1 MARAHGHAG
10 ASRLSGAS
18 AKPASR
24 AKPAPARRS
33 GGGRK
38 PQAAPRGVRWWAVAA
53 VVTAVL
59 IGLPLA
65 HAFLGELGAVLLG
78 TFLGGFAL
86 GRATGR

>member
-1 MARAHGHAG
+1 MAGADGHAG
-10 ASRLSGAS
+10 AAGLSGAS
-18 AKPASR
+18 AKSAPR
-24 AKPAPARRS
+24 AKAPARRS

-53 VVTAVL
+53 VVAAVL
-59 IGLPLA
+59 VGLPLA

>member
-18 AKPASR
+18 AKPAPR
-24 AKPAPARRS
+24 AKPARRS

-38 PQAAPRGVRWWAVAA
+38 PQAAPRGVRWWAVVA
-53 VVTAVL
+53 VVAAVL

-65 HAFLGELGAVLLG
+65 HAFLGELGAILLG